1 VRSRFRVPLV
11 ALLACALI
19 AVLATSVAQAG
30 PFKVGRFIATNCKFG
45 FEKCGGEEFE
55 GPLGPTEAF
64 YSRPKTEITEAE
76 AKTEGFT
83 QAGGRVPY
91 GVTDFEVATT
101 GTYPDAVPNGIVN
114 HVRVDVATGLAT
126 APVAVPTCSLEEFGA
141 KEAIPGTGFY
151 AAPTCK
157 AETEI
162 GSEQV
167 TVYLGPNAL
176 GPGVSDLPVA
186 GKTYNL
192 APSAGLATYFG
203 AALKFPIAVSKGSLE
218 AAFAKEP
225 LKEPATEP
233 AKKDTEVFLESQQ
246 YYVHSFVKGNVEWGQ
261 QPAGTDQGDYH
272 DYFEVEVSPQLPL
285 VSSRQVL
292 YGTSGEGDFITNA
305 TSCPGDHTTYV
316 TLKDTAGETAN
327 GSFPTPIGLTGCGEV
342 PFEPTFA
349 LSPEGFAQDEPVGFT
364 TETSLSNDGTPGSN
378 DPTKLASSQMET
390 ASFALPEGM
399 TLNPSAAAG
408 LEACSPK
415 QARINSPVPGTSC
428 PAKSEIGT
436 VELETP
442 TLKPK
447 SLTGKIYLGGPESGS
462 ASNEGAGPITGP
474 SYTIYLDVESAEY
487 GISVRLKGTTTPNPE
502 TGQVTTVFEKMPEQP
517 FTKAILHFN
526 GGPLAP
532 VASPLTCGA
541 VTATG
546 VFTPYSETGIKASVT
561 KPFAATGCPS
571 TIPFAPEQSTSNQTA
586 VPAANTSF
594 TFNLVR
600 RTGQQYL
607 SKVSTTLPEG
617 LAGKIPA
624 AEQCSE
630 AAANSEEM
638 SACPEGSRIGTAVV
652 QAGAGFTPYTFSGA
666 VYLTG
671 PYNGAPYGLSIKV
684 PAVAGPFNLGNQVTR
699 ATINLNQ
706 YTGAVT
712 IASTLPTIRR
722 GVPLRVRQISVAINK
737 QGFMVNPTSCNA
749 LTTES
754 TLSGFTTPGG
764 PLTTATVKSPF
775 QLANCTSLAFAPK
788 FVAKAGGKTSKAN
801 GASLETTLNFAAGQS
816 NTKSVLV
823 QLPKALPSRLTTLQK
838 ACLAATFEANPYS
851 CPSGSFVGSA
861 RANTPLLPGKLQGP
875 AILVSHGGE
884 AFPDLELVLEANGV
898 RIILDGKTNIKK
910 GITTTDFKTTP
921 DAPVS
926 SVTVVLPTGPHSALT
941 TEKLTTNLCTTKLV
955 MPTTITAQSGKV
967 FKQNTIIQPT
977 GCAVQIVGHK
987 VVGNTAY
994 VTVKTF
1000 AAGRISGGGH
1010 GLSTIYRKLSAAK
1023 NAVSLKIPLSG
1034 VGRRKGRPFKL
1045 KVRVGFVPK
1054 KKGANAAS
1062 YDSASFVTVSFR

>member
-19 AVLATSVAQAG
+19 AVLTTAVAQAA
-30 PFKVGRFIATNCKFG
+30 PFKVERFVATNCKFG
-45 FEKCGGEEFE
+45 FKACGSVEFE
-55 GPLGPTEAF
+55 GPLGPSEPF
-64 YSRPKTEITEAE
+64 YSRPKAKITKEE
-76 AKTEGFT
+76 GEKEGFT

-91 GVTDFEVATT
+91 GVTDFEVAHT
-101 GTYPDAVPNGIVN
+101 GEYPDAVPNGIVN
-114 HVRVDVATGLAT
+114 HVRVDVSTGLAT
-126 APVAVPTCSLEEFGA
+126 APVAVPTCSTEEFGA
-141 KEAIPGTGFY
+141 KEELPKTGFY

-157 AETEI
+157 AESEI
-162 GSEQV
+162 GTEQV
-167 TVYLGPNAL
+167 TLYLGPNAL

-186 GKTYNL
+186 GKVYNL
-192 APSAGLATYFG
+192 EQPTGLASYYG
-203 AALKFPIAVSKGSLE
+203 VALKIPIPVSGGSIK
-218 AAFAKEP
+218 AAFEKEP

-233 AKKDTEVFLESQQ
+233 AKKETEEFLEGQQ

-261 QPAGTDQGDYH
+261 QAAGTGEGDYH
-272 DYFEVEVSPQLPL
+272 DYFEVEVSPALPL

-292 YGTSGEGDFITNA
+292 YGTSGRGDFITNA
-305 TSCPGDHTTYV
+305 TRCPGDHTTYV
-316 TLKDTAGETAN
+316 TLKDTAGETTREE
-327 GSFPTPIGLTGCGEV
+327 FTTPIGLSECSEV
-342 PFEPTFA
+342 PFEPKLA
-349 LSPEGFAQDEPVGFT
+349 LTTEGFAHDEPAGFT
-364 TETSLSNDGTPGSN
+364 AETSLSNNGIAGEN
-378 DPTKLASSQMET
+378 DPKKVASSELRT
-390 ASFALPEGM
+390 ASFTLPEGM

-415 QARINSPVPGTSC
+415 QARINSPEPGTSC
-428 PAKSEIGT
+428 PAKSELGT
-436 VELETP
+436 VELEVP
-442 TLKPK
+442 TLPAK
-447 SLTGKIYLGGPESGS
+447 SLVGKIYLGGPESGS
-462 ASNEGAGPITGP
+462 ASNEGAGPITEP
-474 SYTIYLDVESAEY
+474 PYTIYLDAESAAY
-487 GISVRLKGTTTPNPE
+487 GISVRLKGETTPNPA
-502 TGQVTTVFEKMPEQP
+502 TGQVTTVFEKTPEQP
-517 FTKAILHFN
+517 FTRALLHFN
-526 GGPLAP
+526 GGALAP

-546 VFTPYSETGIKASVT
+546 VFEPFSETGIKAAIT
-561 KPFAATGCPS
+561 NPFAATGCPS

-586 VPAANTSF
+586 VPAAATSF

-600 RTGQQYL
+600 PTGQQYL
-607 SKVSTTLPEG
+607 AKVSTTLPEG

-630 AAANSEEM
+630 AAANSEAI
-638 SACPEGSRIGTAVV
+638 SACPEGSKIGTAVV
-652 QAGAGFTPYTFSGA
+652 QAGAGPTPYTFSGP

-671 PYNGAPYGLSIKV
+671 PYNGAPFGMSIKV

-699 ATINLNQ
+699 ATININQ
-706 YTGAVT
+706 NTGAVT
-712 IASTLPTIRR
+712 VASTLPTIRR

-737 QGFMVNPTSCNA
+737 QGFMVNPTSCSA
-749 LTTES
+749 LSTES
-754 TLSGFTTPGG
+754 TLTGFTPGSST
-764 PLTTATVKSPF
+764 LVTATAKSPF
-775 QLANCTSLAFAPK
+775 QLANCTSLGFTPK
-788 FVAKAGGKTSKAN
+788 FIAKTGAKTSKAN
-801 GASLETTLNFAAGQS
+801 GASLETTLNFTAGQS

-851 CPSGSFVGSA
+851 CPSGSFVGTA

-898 RIILDGKTNIKK
+898 RIILDGKTDIKK

-955 MPTTITAQSGKV
+955 MPTTITAQNGKV

-977 GCAVQIVGHK
+977 SCGVQVVGHK

-1000 AAGRISGGGH
+1000 AAGRISGSGS
-1010 GLSTIYRKLSAAK
+1010 GLSTRYRKLNAAK

-1034 VGRRKGRPFKL
+1034 RGRLRGRPFKV
-1045 KVRVGFVPK
+1045 KIRVGFVPK
-1054 KKGANAAS
+1054 KGAHSVS
-1062 YDSASFVTVSFR
+1062 YVTASFR